1 MMQAIVMTATGG
13 PEVLVLQE
21 VPAPQAGV
29 GEVVIRTEAIPVLFP
44 ETKLRSGEFPLGVEP
59 PLVFGFQAAG
69 VVTAVGADVDPALIG
84 RRVTVATKGFG
95 SYAEYVSAPANS
107 VTLIPDSLFSVDAA
121 SVLMS
126 GSVALT
132 LLETARLTGSETVLI
147 EAAATGIGS
156 FLTQVAK
163 ESGAARIIATAGG
176 PAKAERARELGA
188 DEVIDHNDP
197 EWPARLRETLGGAT
211 LDVVF
216 DSIGGST
223 AIAVLDAMTP
233 LRGRMLSYGWLSGA
247 PAQLTAADLI
257 TRGLTLIGC
266 AGPDWLARVADAR
279 TAALHR
285 AAAGGVDPLVEA
297 VLPLDQASRA
307 HQLIEDR
314 VPLGKIILRP
324 DRTP

>member
-1 MMQAIVMTATGG
+1 MMKAIVMTATGG

-21 VPAPQAGV
+21 VPAPLAGP
-29 GEVVIRTEAIPVLFP
+29 GELVLRTEAIPVLFP
-44 ETKLRSGEFPLGVEP
+44 ETKLRSGAFPLGVEP

-69 VVTAVGADVDPALIG
+69 VVTEIGTGVDPALLG
-84 RRVTVATKGFG
+84 RRVTVATTGFG
-95 SYAEYVSAPANS
+95 SYAEYVSAPADSAAPIPESLSS
-107 VTLIPDSLFSVDAA
+107 VEAA
-121 SVLMS
+121 AVLMS

-163 ESGAARIIATAGG
+163 ESGATRVIATAGG
-176 PAKAERARELGA
+176 PTKAERARKLGA

-197 EWPARLRETLGGAT
+197 DWPARLRETLGGAT

-223 AIAVLDAMTP
+223 AVHVLDAMTP

-247 PAQLTAADLI
+247 PAQLTATDLI

-266 AGPDWLARVADAR
+266 AGPDWLARVADAYP
-279 TAALHR
+279 AALHR

-314 VPLGKIILRP
+314 APLGKIILRP
-324 DRTP
+324 NPTP